1 MSVRLVKSA
10 GLISAATLAS
20 RILGLVR
27 DYVQGIYFGFGIEAD
42 AFTVATRIPTL
53 LRDLFAEG
61 AMSAAFVPTIT
72 RYLKQQGKDAA
83 WRLGSQVVNGL
94 IVVTG
99 AFVLLGIILAKPLA
113 WLYAGSFAE
122 IPGKLELTI
131 ELTRINMPFL
141 TLVAVAAAY
150 MGMLNA
156 LRRFFVPATSPALYN
171 VVFIACTVILVPVL
185 TRIGITPVMALS
197 AGMLLGGIAQ
207 IAVQWP
213 LLRREGYRHQWVLNP
228 RDPGLREVLILMGP
242 GMLGVAAAQINIFVN
257 TSLATGTQGAATAL
271 GYAFRLMY
279 MPVGIFGVAIATAAI
294 PDLARHAADESHD
307 GMRTT
312 LSWGLRLMLMLSVPA
327 TVGLMVLAE
336 PIVRAIYQGGRFGP
350 SDVRM
355 MADALMFYAPGIVGY
370 SIVKIA
376 APSFYAL
383 KDARTPVLISV
394 FSVLTNLALNL
405 WLNSIL
411 GFRGLALGTAV
422 AANAN
427 ALLLLVLL
435 SRRIGGVDGGRVT
448 RSFVKISIASAIM
461 GVAAYYAAAGLG
473 AVLPVRLLA
482 SVKLSRAAVV
492 AGGIGAGLGTL
503 ALSAWVLHIEE
514 FRQALRRVLSRV
526 TG

>member
-1 MSVRLVKSA
+1 MSVRLAKSA
-10 GLISAATLAS
+10 GLISAATLGS

-27 DYVQGIYFGFGIEAD
+27 DAVQGHYFGFGLEAD

-72 RYLKQQGKDAA
+72 RYLKLQGKEAA

-94 IVVTG
+94 LLVTG
-99 AFVLLGIILAKPLA
+99 ILVVLGMIFAKPLA
-113 WLYAGSFAE
+113 GSYAAPFAL
-122 IPGKLELTI
+122 IPGKLELTVL
-131 ELTRINMPFL
+131 LTRINMPFL

-171 VVFIACTVILVPVL
+171 IVFITCTLVFVPVF
-185 TRIGITPVMALS
+185 TRLGVTPVMALS
-197 AGMLLGGIAQ
+197 AGMLLGGVAQ
-207 IAVQWP
+207 IVAQWP
-213 LLRREGYRHQWVLNP
+213 LLRREGYRHQWVLDR

-257 TSLATGTQGAATAL
+257 TSLATGTPGAAVAL
-271 GYAFRLMY
+271 AFAFRLMY

-294 PDLARHAADESHD
+294 PDLARHAADDAHD

-327 TVGLMVLAE
+327 TVGLIVLAE
-336 PIVRAIYQGGRFGP
+336 PIVTAIYEGGHFTRDEV
-350 SDVRM
+350 SM
-355 MADALMFYAPGIVGY
+355 MTEALMFYAPGIVGY

-394 FSVLTNLALNL
+394 FSVLTNLGLNL
-405 WLNSIL
+405 WLNSIM

-422 AANAN
+422 AASAN

-435 SRRIGGVDGGRVT
+435 SRRIGGVDGWRVT
-448 RSFVKISIASAIM
+448 RSMVKITIASAVM
-461 GVAAYYAAAGLG
+461 GVAAYYAAQGLH
-473 AVLPVRLLA
+473 AVLPVRLLG
-482 SVKLSRAAVV
+482 SVKISRAVWV
-492 AGGIGAGLGTL
+492 GGAIGAGLGTL
-503 ALSAWVLHIEE
+503 ALAAWVLHIEE
-514 FRQALRRVLSRV
+514 FRQAMQRVLSRI